1 MNKDAE
7 AINQFLAW
15 LMQPDPANMSPSG
28 KVANPFQDLP
38 LDFAD
43 QDQADSGAMD
53 LQSDMDPLD
62 SEVEALQAELPESS
76 AVFVEDISSLE
87 LGEIP
92 AVQDRFHALIK
103 RRLRAEI
110 ERNPP
115 LFPWE
120 TRLLDYESEQ
130 SDWAAVSPSLWG
142 VHLQALKLPVA
153 IPETLLLQIFTE
165 CRKLAHSSLKEGVK
179 LIRAVETLFPD
190 DLPALNQWAGQI
202 LAEPARGASS
212 TLASEHLPPSYEQA
226 NPTQQ
231 MVLSLLTAQRLL
243 EAMTLKL
250 STDQRQAQR
259 QWQTAVGELSLTAD
273 FQPDTTTVRIQA
285 QMPTAG
291 RLRLN
296 GTSSRAAATC
306 QEPNLLTV
314 ELGHLELGQTYAL
327 EVELEA
333 AETPLVFAVVIE
345 DDL

>member
-15 LMQPDPANMSPSG
+15 LMQPDPAHMSPSG

-43 QDQADSGAMD
+43 QDWADSGAMD
-53 LQSDMDPLD
+53 LQSDIDPLD
-62 SEVEALQAELPESS
+62 SEIEALQAELPESS

-120 TRLLDYESEQ
+120 TRLLDYEAEQ
-130 SDWAAVSPSLWG
+130 TDWATVSPSFWG
-142 VHLQALKLPVA
+142 AQLQALKLPVA
-153 IPETLLLQIFTE
+153 VPETLLQQIFAE
-165 CRKLAHSSLKEGVK
+165 CRKLAQSSLKEGVK
-179 LIRAVETLFPD
+179 LVRAVETLFPD
-190 DLPALNQWAGQI
+190 DLPALNQWAGQV
-202 LAEPARGASS
+202 LLEPARSANS
-212 TLASEHLPPSYEQA
+212 TLAPENLPQSYEQA

-231 MVLSLLTAQRLL
+231 MVLSLLTARRLL

-250 STDQRQAQR
+250 SADQQQSQR
-259 QWQTAVGELSLTAD
+259 QWQTAVGEITLTAD
-273 FQPDTTTVRIQA
+273 FLPETTGIRVQA
-285 QMPTAG
+285 QLPTAG

-296 GTSSRAAATC
+296 GESSRAAATC
-306 QEPNLLTV
+306 TGPDLLAV
-314 ELGHLELGQTYAL
+314 ELDQLELEQTYAL

-333 AETPLVFAVVIE
+333 AEAPLVFAVVIE
-345 DDL
+345 ADL

>member
-43 QDQADSGAMD
+43 EDRADSGDMD
-53 LQSDMDPLD
+53 LQSDIDPLD
-62 SEVEALQAELPESS
+62 SEVEAMQAELPESS

-120 TRLLDYESEQ
+120 TRLLDYEAEQ
-130 SDWAAVSPSLWG
+130 TDWAASPSFWSAQ
-142 VHLQALKLPVA
+142 LQALKLPVA
-153 IPETLLLQIFTE
+153 LPEPLLQQIFAE

-179 LIRAVETLFPD
+179 LVRAVETLFPD
-190 DLPALNQWAGQI
+190 DLPALNQWAGQV
-202 LAEPARGASS
+202 LLEPARSAGS
-212 TLASEHLPPSYEQA
+212 TLAPENLPQSYEQA

-250 STDQRQAQR
+250 SADHPQAQR
-259 QWQTAVGELSLTAD
+259 QWQTAVGEVSLTAD
-273 FQPDTTTVRIQA
+273 FQPDTTGVRIQA
-285 QMPTAG
+285 HLPTAG

-296 GTSSRAAATC
+296 GESSRAAATC
-306 QEPNLLTV
+306 TGPDLLTV
-314 ELGHLELGQTYAL
+314 ELGHLELDQTYAL

-333 AETPLVFAVVIE
+333 AEAPLLFAVVIE